1 MISPNCPEHDRL
13 VLDLA
18 LGRLDDG
25 AAAEAEVVSETCPV
39 CRAWWQEQF
48 EGEVAAAVDGAVAS
62 VFENLDLPERRRS
75 HGWLA
80 LAAAMIMALG
90 AATLW
95 LVQNPGTAGPGLPNS
110 VGVERVAVIQSMDF
124 ESMHA
129 VVPQPEASSVAA
141 ADFEEVDLDSVEGG
155 SIAISVLEDGPM
167 VVNSGTLFD
176 GRFES
181 GSLDDWVPST

>member
-1 MISPNCPEHDRL
+1 M
-13 VLDLA
+13 
-18 LGRLDDG
+18 GRLDDDT
-25 AAAEAEVVSETCPV
+25 AAAAEVVSETCPV

-48 EGEVAAAVDGAVAS
+48 ESEDAAAVDGAVAS
-62 VFENLDLPERRRS
+62 VFENLDLPERRRG

-90 AATLW
+90 ATTMW
-95 LVQNPGTAGPGLPNS
+95 LVQSPGTAGSGSPNS
-110 VGVERVAVIQSMDF
+110 ESVERVAVIQSMDF

-129 VVPQPEASSVAA
+129 VVAQPEASNVATV
-141 ADFEEVDLDSVEGG
+141 DFEQAGGDSVESAGTITIPEGG
-155 SIAISVLEDGPM
+155 AV

-181 GSLDDWVPST
+181 GSLGDWVPST